1 VLLTIIVY
9 AYDEMSYE
17 VESREKSR
25 RGVRRLGFLTL
36 GLNFG
41 MLQCACLPFYV
52 LCTWY
57 WLLFELYVL
66 CILVNFVLC
75 LWTTI
80 CNILWVELCVLN
92 LMFKLVRIIL

>member
-1 VLLTIIVY
+1 VDIETMHVHVY
-9 AYDEMSYE
+9 HFMSY
-17 VESREKSR
+17 
-25 RGVRRLGFLTL
+25 
-36 GLNFG
+36 
-41 MLQCACLPFYV
+41 APFYV

-66 CILVNFVLC
+66 CVVNYVVC